1 MVFFLACFTKRVG
14 RALKLLLFVCCASF
28 AICSC
33 AREEKKPFQRYEGP
47 QEEIFDVGVKYSE
60 KGKVNVVMSTPV
72 QLRYL
77 NGDKVFPDSV
87 NIVFFDSLGTKMT
100 TVRSDSG
107 RYDNAKNTYVVAGNV
122 IVVNILKQEYLY
134 TSELNWNPGTR
145 KVYNDKPNR
154 IIRKRSSDVINGT
167 GLDARQ
173 DFSEMTMRKVTG
185 IVTMQ

>member
-1 MVFFLACFTKRVG
+1 MFFFLRTIAHRFNITAFWLCG
-14 RALKLLLFVCCASF
+14 IALG
-28 AICSC
+28 IGSC
-33 AREEKKPFQRYEGP
+33 TREEKKPFQRYEGP

-60 KGKVNVVMSTPV
+60 KGKVSVEMKTPV

-87 NIVFFDSLGTKMT
+87 NIVFFDSLGTQIT

-107 RYDNAKNTYVVAGNV
+107 RYDGVKNIYIVTGNV
-122 IVVNILKQEYLY
+122 IVVNILKQEFLY
-134 TSELNWNPGTR
+134 TSELNWNPATR
-145 KVYNDKPNR
+145 KVFNDKPNR
-154 IIRKRSSDVINGT
+154 ILRKRSSDVINGT

-173 DFSEMTMRKVTG
+173 DFSEMALKKVTG